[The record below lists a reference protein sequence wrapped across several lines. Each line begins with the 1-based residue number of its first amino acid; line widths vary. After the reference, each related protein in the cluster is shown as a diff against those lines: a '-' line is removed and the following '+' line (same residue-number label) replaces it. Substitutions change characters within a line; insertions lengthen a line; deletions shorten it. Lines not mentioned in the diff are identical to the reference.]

1 VLHTTERLSPYQAF
15 FTLLNYVSAFF
26 HCNQHL
32 SIKML
37 SNSRTLLSRDLTR
50 LSRGIRSIQQR
61 YKSSSSSSLS
71 RSLFTWYAKKL
82 DSHPLLTKGITS
94 GLIAGT
100 ADVIC
105 QLLTSDEDSLDW
117 LRAGRFLFLGA
128 VWVGPVT
135 HYWYGALSTRILP
148 GANTAWKT
156 AQRVIVDQFAFA
168 PMFVPSFLGLMWVLE
183 GRENI
188 PSQIQ
193 QNVPEIIVAGCSLW
207 VPAMTINFG
216 MVPMKYHVLFSNVVA
231 LLWDVYLSYK
241 SASIKKDL
249 ILKTDEEKKR

>member
-1 VLHTTERLSPYQAF
+1 
-15 FTLLNYVSAFF
+15 
-26 HCNQHL
+26 
-32 SIKML
+32 ML
-37 SNSRTLLSRDLTR
+37 SNSRTLLSRGPMR
-50 LSRGIRSIQQR
+50 LSLGIRSIQQR
-61 YKSSSSSSLS
+61 YTSSSSSSS
-71 RSLFTWYAKKL
+71 SPSLFGWYAQKL

-105 QLLTSDEDSLDW
+105 QLLSSDEDSLDW
-117 LRAGRFLFLGA
+117 QRTGRFLFLGG
-128 VWVGPVT
+128 VWVGPLS
-135 HYWYGALSTRILP
+135 HYWSGALSTRILP
-148 GANTAWKT
+148 GASTAWKT

-168 PMFVPSFLGLMWVLE
+168 PLFLPSFMSWLWVLE

-193 QNVPEIIVAGCSLW
+193 QNVPGMIVTGWSLW

-216 MVPMKYHVLFSNVVA
+216 MVPMKYQVLFSNVVA
-231 LLWDVYLSYK
+231 LLWNVYLSYK

-249 ILKTDEEKKR
+249 ILKTDDEKI